1 MRLDATPSRVYSNR
15 VEDDPAA
22 DRPPDPE
29 QLAGQEIRR
38 LREARGWSQQETARR
53 MEPFGYRWHQ
63 TMIAKIESGTRP
75 LRVNELTDFAAL
87 FDVAPAALLMP
98 WSRMPLEEVEA
109 RIAELE
115 PALEEAQALAD
126 KASSASREALNIE
139 ARLGL
144 LRQRRDYLTKGR
156 GGVQA

>member
-1 MRLDATPSRVYSNR
+1 
-15 VEDDPAA
+15 
-22 DRPPDPE
+22 
-29 QLAGQEIRR
+29 
-38 LREARGWSQQETARR
+38 